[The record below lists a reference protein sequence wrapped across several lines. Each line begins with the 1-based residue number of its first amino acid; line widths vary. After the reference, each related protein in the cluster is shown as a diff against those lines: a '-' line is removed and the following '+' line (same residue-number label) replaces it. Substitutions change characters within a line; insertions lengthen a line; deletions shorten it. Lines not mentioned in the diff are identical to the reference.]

1 MSDNDAIS
9 TLTVTKIPHLNTLV
23 IRQKQGKFFISTRDS
38 IVIDV
43 PGLAFIIKFLV
54 MNGMVSHKV
63 LEGILDEYRS
73 SKD

>member
-1 MSDNDAIS
+1 MPDDKHLS

-23 IRQKQGKFFISTRDS
+23 IKQKEGKFFISTRDS

-73 SKD
+73 ARD